1 MDVKAASRKVLRLG
15 KIQRRPELDAL
26 RGLFL
31 VWMTLTHLPT
41 HFSDLVNQPFGFV
54 SSAEGFVFLSAM
66 LVATL
71 YIHQAAEDSEGMRTK
86 LWKRALRIYGYHLIM
101 LTVVFTV
108 VAAFAAH
115 THRAA
120 IYNLLN
126 FYLAHPATAIVG
138 SLLLIY
144 CPPLLDILPMYVTF
158 LLLTPYILGL
168 AVRRGWNVILMV
180 SGVVWLLAQLGLRTW
195 MHSLVVHA
203 TGLHIPLQETGA
215 FNLFAWQAIW
225 VLALWLGSRSAQG
238 ANPFSKLPGYIY
250 PIAAAVCLF
259 FLGVRHDWLGPHLTQ
274 EALGLS
280 LDKWQI
286 GPLRVLNLFAFSCM
300 VYWSRKYLTRVVL
313 VEPFLT
319 LGKASLEVF
328 CAHLFFVFVGLAL
341 LYGEVTE
348 LHGGY
353 AIMLL
358 AITFSGL
365 MLVAIREVRRKR
377 KARLS
382 SPPAG
387 ATEAFRPV
395 TGLNP
400 PAESRADC

>member
-238 ANPFSKLPGYIY
+238 ANPFSKLPGYVY
-250 PIAAAVCLF
+250 PIAGAVCLF

>member
-126 FYLAHPATAIVG
+126 FYLAHPTTAIVG

-238 ANPFSKLPGYIY
+238 ANPFSKLPGYVY
-250 PIAAAVCLF
+250 PIAGAVCLF